1 MHRFI
6 TPHSHLTR
14 CKKHL
19 GDMKFC
25 LWYEHRTNSN
35 SSLSYFWSEN
45 NSSGTIVRKL
55 QESQECMNN
64 KDFFARLVGNHLQL
78 DCKFPLNLYN
88 VCRLSMGLEP
98 YYFVSLSGGNETKM
112 KVLSLFTHPR
122 TVPNPQ
128 RQKEIFL
135 FVMSLNNSCHT
146 VSMSFKIRPLK
157 YKHRFGNT
165 IDG

>member
-1 MHRFI
+1 MESCLSCEQGKILEYLCNCVFSCHGAIKFDNSSRSILGMKKRNLGCRLDTRYFLFYFIFLRTHHFSEILLVGNGPRIQIHRFI

-55 QESQECMNN
+55 
-64 KDFFARLVGNHLQL
+64 
-78 DCKFPLNLYN
+78 
-88 VCRLSMGLEP
+88 
-98 YYFVSLSGGNETKM
+98 
-112 KVLSLFTHPR
+112 
-122 TVPNPQ
+122 
-128 RQKEIFL
+128 
-135 FVMSLNNSCHT
+135 
-146 VSMSFKIRPLK
+146 
-157 YKHRFGNT
+157 
-165 IDG
+165 